1 MIHLVMGR
9 CGGNLRLGRGRGR
22 KRGLLPYGR
31 QRAERAPEFSAFWKT
46 V

>member
-1 MIHLVMGR
+1 MTHLAMGR

-22 KRGLLPYGR
+22 KRGLLLYGR
-31 QRAERAPEFSAFWKT
+31 QRAGRAPVFSAFWKT